1 MRLHRRARKAD
12 SEERILPLINV
23 VFLLLIFFMLAGHLA
38 QTDLFKVAP
47 PVSEGAGE
55 GAGAGAEGAAAES
68 EEAQEIVLLL
78 AADGRLALNGSYVEP
93 ADLKAAVAARLA
105 AQPGLPVTLK
115 ADGAAEALDVV
126 AVMESLRDA
135 GVGDLQLLAQPPQA
149 QPRLS
154 QPPLSQPPG
163 SQSGEVMP

>member
-38 QTDLFKVAP
+38 QSDLFKVAP

-55 GAGAGAEGAAAES
+55 VAAAES
-68 EEAQEIVLLL
+68 EAAQEIVLLL

-93 ADLKAAVAARLA
+93 ADLKAVVAARLA

-149 QPRLS
+149 PI
-154 QPPLSQPPG
+154 
-163 SQSGEVMP
+163 GEAKP